1 MRVRENQLTEMIDKR
16 NREIEELN
24 LLNRRLEQKLREE
37 HIQAKDQEIYTNE
50 LLQEIEGQKQA
61 YRDLQEHFDQVNTS
75 RLGHA
80 AISDKSI
87 DGILK

>member
-1 MRVRENQLTEMIDKR
+1 MRRERQIFREMRVRENQLTEMIDKR

-50 LLQEIEGQKQA
+50 LLQEMEGQK
-61 YRDLQEHFDQVNTS
+61 
-75 RLGHA
+75 
-80 AISDKSI
+80 
-87 DGILK
+87 

>member
-50 LLQEIEGQKQA
+50 LLQEIEGQK
-61 YRDLQEHFDQVNTS
+61 
-75 RLGHA
+75 
-80 AISDKSI
+80 
-87 DGILK
+87 